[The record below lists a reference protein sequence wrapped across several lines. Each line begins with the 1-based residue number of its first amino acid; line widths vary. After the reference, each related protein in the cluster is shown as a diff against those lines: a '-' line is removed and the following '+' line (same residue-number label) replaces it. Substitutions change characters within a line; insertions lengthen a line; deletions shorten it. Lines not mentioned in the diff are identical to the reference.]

1 MASFDEPLEL
11 LPSRNPRRAAGAR
24 DRRTSPPAAV
34 DPPTVVAPAA
44 PVATPAVPQRIVV
57 IASLDLSAPSAAAS
71 GTAGIAKKFVIA
83 VNIGSSDGRLDLIAE
98 GVDLSSS
105 CLGID
110 FFLAS
115 LLVYAARGKEV
126 LACFGFRGVLDC
138 LGHASE
144 ASLARPPS
152 GCSSPAR
159 LIC

>member
-1 MASFDEPLEL
+1 MVRVPSGQTIRATVPQRLGPGRSF
-11 LPSRNPRRAAGAR
+11 
-24 DRRTSPPAAV
+24 
-34 DPPTVVAPAA
+34 TVVAPAA
-44 PVATPAVPQRIVV
+44 PVAGIAAQAAVPNVSLSS
-57 IASLDLSAPSAAAS
+57 ASIDTSAAAS